1 MSDNYTNRFNTTL
14 PPLNI
19 PTKEKDEDYHK
30 RYAIALTNRS
40 WGDRMFDYW
49 QSRIQENFDFFDGRE
64 DLGKY
69 DFITEDENGDA
80 LPAIYT
86 RFNKVRSL
94 IQSLTGE
101 LEVAGYTIDVC
112 GINKEFKVAK
122 LDARNELITQIHL
135 MADMMELQNASGLP
149 SADPIPEGMPQTEKE
164 VDEWFKYKYKTKEEK
179 ANKAILK
186 ALAEKYNWE
195 ALRVTLF
202 RDVLIA
208 GFCVVKT
215 EIINGLPKYRR
226 VHPKTFIYDASCED
240 EYMLDGTYR
249 GEVRWMSMADAASA
263 YNLTLDERKE
273 IENAYEGVPFH
284 KRGEYKWYDTNKVG
298 VVYAEWEDVIKKKA
312 KKSVD
317 KYGNVHYK
325 RVDEGKK
332 GKDIVSREY
341 KVMRKCVVI
350 GGEIVRDWGV
360 DDNMVRSVD
369 DIADTQSSYT
379 VFAPNY
385 GNGNMV
391 SEVDQIK
398 VIQENKNIALYHV
411 QRALA
416 ISGSRGFAFDT
427 AQLPDEWEVED
438 VLSKLKSSGV
448 VFYNSFED
456 GIQKPNSPVHELDLS
471 LNNSIMSYIQLA
483 QYYDQEMN
491 AITGITPERQ
501 GVVNA
506 GSKAAVT
513 NAAIYQSNVMTVHVF
528 SGFHKFCSMV
538 FTKLA
543 GLVKIIAAEEE
554 DYLSQLAGDDVWFFL
569 QQGVDLASNDI
580 AVTIKER
587 PKGLNDAADFHE
599 MITVMVSSGQLD
611 PVSAFRLK
619 QEEDIDYAIDKLEKM
634 MKEKEEAQRQ
644 HEMQMQQQQMQMQ
657 QQAEMQKMQ
666 QEQAHI
672 SAEEQAKGQRVNQT
686 RALDNQYRQQQSQQE
701 AQQKAMLQQQ
711 EAQLKIREEFMKNN
725 FGNQA

>member
-1 MSDNYTNRFNTTL
+1 MSNNVNKFITTF
-14 PPLNI
+14 PDLNI
-19 PTKEKDEDYHK
+19 PDKDKDESWHRDYTL
-30 RYAIALTNRS
+30 AIANRV
-40 WGDRMFDYW
+40 WGDGMYDYW
-49 QSRIQENFDFFDGRE
+49 QERIQENFDFFDGRE
-64 DLGKY
+64 ELDKY
-69 DFITEDENGDA
+69 DFITEDENGDS

-86 RFNKVRSL
+86 RFNKVRTL
-94 IQSLTGE
+94 IQSMTGQ
-101 LEVAGYTIDVC
+101 LEIAGYTIDVC

-122 LDARNELITQIHL
+122 LDARNELLAQIHT
-135 MADMMELQNASGLP
+135 MADMIELQNASGLP
-149 SADPIPEGMPQTEKE
+149 TAEPIPEGMPQNEQE
-164 VDEWFKYKYKTKEEK
+164 VDDWFQHKYRTKEEK

-208 GFCVVKT
+208 GFCVAKT
-215 EIINGLPKYRR
+215 EVINGLPKYRR
-226 VHPKTFIYDASCED
+226 VHPKTFVYDTSCED
-240 EYMLDGTYR
+240 EYMLDSTFR
-249 GEVRWMSMADAASA
+249 GEVRWMSMADAADTF
-263 YNLTLDERKE
+263 NLTREERQQ
-273 IENAYEGVPFH
+273 IEDSYNSLPYDARRSY
-284 KRGEYKWYDTNKVG
+284 RWYDSNKVA
-298 VVYAEWEDVIKKKA
+298 VVYAEWEDVKKKKA
-312 KKSVD
+312 KKSKD

-325 RVDEGKK
+325 KVDEGKK
-332 GKDIVSREY
+332 GKDIVSKEY
-341 KVMRKCVVI
+341 KVMRKCTVL
-350 GGEIVRDWGV
+350 GGEIVRDWGI
-360 DDNMVRSVD
+360 DDNMIRSVD
-369 DIADTQSSYT
+369 DITDTQSSYT
-379 VFAPNY
+379 VFAPSY

-398 VIQENKNIALYHV
+398 GIQEQKNISLYHV

-416 ISGSRGFAFDT
+416 ISGSKGFAFDVS
-427 AQLPDEWEVED
+427 QLPDTWEVED
-438 VLSKLKSSGV
+438 VLAKLKSSGV
-448 VFYNSFED
+448 MFYNSFED
-456 GIQKPNSPVHELDLS
+456 GVQKPNSPVHDLDMS
-471 LNNSIMSYIQLA
+471 LNNSIMNYIQLA

-513 NAAIYQSNVMTVHVF
+513 NAAIYQSNVMTTHVF
-528 SGFHKFCSMV
+528 SGFHRFCSMV

-543 GLVKIIAAEEE
+543 GLTKIIASEEE

-569 QQGVDLASNDI
+569 DQGVDLASNDM
-580 AVTIKER
+580 AVYIKER
-587 PKGLNDAADFHE
+587 PKGLNDAQAFNE
-599 MITVMVSSGQLD
+599 LLQVMVSSGQLD

-634 MKEKEEAQRQ
+634 QEEKAALEHQRNM
-644 HEMQMQQQQMQMQ
+644 ELQQQQAQTA

-672 SAEEQAKGQRVNQT
+672 SAEERAKGQRVNET

-701 AQQKAMLQQQ
+701 AMQKSALQREKAQQDVKA
-711 EAQLKIREEFMKNN
+711 EFMKNN